1 MCEDLELIE
10 ILSRQPK
17 CQRALM
23 TDRVLRLFFEMI
35 RLVDHQLERIVV
47 TRDPFARSDGI
58 VGRYNRVKRPCR
70 VVKASNRNF
79 VINWF

>member
-10 ILSRQPK
+10 ILSRQPE
-17 CQRALM
+17 CQRVLM

-35 RLVDHQLERIVV
+35 RLVDQQLERIVV

-58 VGRYNRVKRPCR
+58 VGRYSRVRWR
-70 VVKASNRNF
+70 VTAS
-79 VINWF
+79 